1 MKSIMLQYKIDTKY
15 INSENS
21 KTTDRHILLLK
32 VLDEINLQRSD
43 KMLPYQILASTIHGK
58 I

>member
-43 KMLPYQILASTIHGK
+43 KMLLYQILASTIHGK